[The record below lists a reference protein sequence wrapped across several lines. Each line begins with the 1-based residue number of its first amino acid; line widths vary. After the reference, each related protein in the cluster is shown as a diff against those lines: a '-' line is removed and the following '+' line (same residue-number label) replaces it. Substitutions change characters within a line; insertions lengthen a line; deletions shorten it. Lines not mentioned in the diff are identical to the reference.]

1 MKKLFLILL
10 LASVLACSKDDIQE
24 EEIIQEDIQCECF
37 EQTWVRTSLNGNL
50 ISNWY
55 WNGAES
61 FYSDNCEDDELVTGG
76 YSGDINGLYTQI
88 EYRIV
93 CY

>member
-1 MKKLFLILL
+1 MKKLLLILAIAL
-10 LASVLACSKDDIQE
+10 TGCSKDEIQE
-24 EEIIQEDIQCECF
+24 EEIQIVDTCNCF

-50 ISNWY
+50 ISDWY

-61 FYSDNCEDDELVTGG
+61 FYSDDCEDDELVTGG
-76 YSGDINGLYTQI
+76 YSGDINGLFTEIQ
-88 EYRIV
+88 YRVV